1 MIVPINAKFLTSA
14 ASIADAPSFAMS
26 EVAFLGRSNVG
37 KSSLINALL
46 ARKGLAKSSS
56 TPGKTQLINFF
67 DVAFQSDAPL
77 GLRDEILNINSSG
90 ASNDRSYEQAC
101 DTCEDELCSD
111 GGSEALHDDRDDDSE
126 AFHDGHSGSNEK
138 APCDDRS
145 DSATLYDDRD
155 NSTSPHLNLAAQNSL
170 NSSRNSLN
178 LNTQNFLN
186 SSAENLLNSNT
197 QNSLNSA
204 AAGTLSKS
212 SSSFAHAEKDAK
224 FKEKF
229 SLIFVDLPGFGYAKV
244 SKKLHHIWQKNLDEF
259 IKNRL
264 EIKLFVHLI
273 DARQFDLAIDK
284 NLQNYLASF
293 LRGDQKV
300 VRLYTKCDK
309 LNQSERTKLLR
320 HDPQAVLVS
329 TLKGSGLAKAREIIV
344 RGALGL

>member
-67 DVAFQSDAPL
+67 DVAFQSDAPF
-77 GLRDEILNINSSG
+77 GLRDEILNVNSGG
-90 ASNDRSYEQAC
+90 ASNDRSCEQAC
-101 DTCEDELCSD
+101 DTCEDELYGD
-111 GGSEALHDDRDDDSE
+111 GGSEAFHDD
-126 AFHDGHSGSNEK
+126 HSGSNEK
-138 APCDDRS
+138 APCDNRS
-145 DSATLYDDRD
+145 DSATLHGDRD
-155 NSTSPHLNLAAQNSL
+155 NSASAHLNLAAQNSL
-170 NSSRNSLN
+170 NSSRNSLD
-178 LNTQNFLN
+178 LNTQNLLN

-204 AAGTLSKS
+204 ATDTLSKS
-212 SSSFAHAEKDAK
+212 SGSFARAEKDAK
-224 FKEKF
+224 CKEKF

>member
-1 MIVPINAKFLTSA
+1 MIYPSSAQFITSA
-14 ASIADAPSFAMS
+14 ANIGGAPEFAMS

-37 KSSLINALL
+37 KSSLINALTG
-46 ARKGLAKSSS
+46 RKNLAKSSS

-67 DVAFQSDAPL
+67 EVKFKQKLVADSDSSQAETPPDL
-77 GLRDEILNINSSG
+77 ASKGALSSAANCAQDHAEAAASERNLKQDCVLNLKS
-90 ASNDRSYEQAC
+90 ASAD
-101 DTCEDELCSD
+101 
-111 GGSEALHDDRDDDSE
+111 
-126 AFHDGHSGSNEK
+126 F
-138 APCDDRS
+138 RS
-145 DSATLYDDRD
+145 DRETDLAAGFAPNSAQSSELNFTGRSALSLAD
-155 NSTSPHLNLAAQNSL
+155 NSAFSDLASL
-170 NSSRNSLN
+170 G
-178 LNTQNFLN
+178 
-186 SSAENLLNSNT
+186 ENI
-197 QNSLNSA
+197 
-204 AAGTLSKS
+204 
-212 SSSFAHAEKDAK
+212 
-224 FKEKF
+224 

-244 SKKLHHIWQKNLDEF
+244 SKKLHYIWQKNLDEF